1 MKVAIVYIISCGL
14 KPQKHKGSPYA
25 SSSHGYT
32 CQYHELS
39 HKVACRLAPRRKYY
53 CCARNIIQ
61 GADLYVLLLAVCSER
76 GRRPV
81 PSRAC
86 SCCSR
91 PKNPGK
97 RFFFL

>member
-14 KPQKHKGSPYA
+14 KPQKHKGRPYA

-53 CCARNIIQ
+53 CFARNI
-61 GADLYVLLLAVCSER
+61 
-76 GRRPV
+76 
-81 PSRAC
+81 
-86 SCCSR
+86 
-91 PKNPGK
+91 
-97 RFFFL
+97 